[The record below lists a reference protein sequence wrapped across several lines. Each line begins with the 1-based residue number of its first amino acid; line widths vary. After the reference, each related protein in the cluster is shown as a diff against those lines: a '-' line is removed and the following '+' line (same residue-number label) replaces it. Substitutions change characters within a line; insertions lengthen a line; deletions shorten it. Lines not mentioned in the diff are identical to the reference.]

1 MKYVLISLFVYFLLI
16 TIIHVLKYTYRVV
29 LGSHKV
35 KDVVDEADD
44 IVAKMRKYQERLKDS
59 YDNDGDGLSDS
70 DLMMRT
76 MGKLV
81 EKTYKLRLD
90 MVRNITILR
99 GHNYNHMISYIKL
112 LLCLRKARSII
123 SELDFVDRVWREK

>member
-16 TIIHVLKYTYRVV
+16 TIIHVFKYTYRVV

-44 IVAKMRKYQERLKDS
+44 IVAKMRNYQERLKDG
-59 YDNDGDGLSDS
+59 YGHGDDGSPDDK
-70 DLMMRT
+70 LMMRT
-76 MGKLV
+76 MGSLV
-81 EKTYKLRLD
+81 EKTFKLRLD
-90 MVRNITILR
+90 MVRNITILK
-99 GHNYNHMISYIKL
+99 GHNYNHMSSYIKL